1 MRKKERLMG
10 IIMSVIISSVM
21 GALSAFLVLSNNPQ
35 AAAGRPVAAMYAINI
50 LLAIAVG
57 IVVSLVVPLGKL
69 GRMLTKKAGAQP
81 PSIKFIL
88 LNSIPMAIGNSII
101 VGLIVS
107 LFGVIMGRRGM
118 PPEVAAATPFFPM
131 WLGSWI
137 KLLIPTLIISY
148 VLSVLLTPLISRIIG
163 LGGPQNGKRPPV
175 REPK

>member
-1 MRKKERLMG
+1 MRKKELLMG
-10 IIMSVIISSVM
+10 IIMSVIISTAM
-21 GALSAFLVLSNNPQ
+21 GALSAFLVLSSNPK
-35 AAAGRPVAAMYAINI
+35 AAGGRPVAAMYAINI

-69 GRMLTKKAGAQP
+69 GRKLTKKAGAQP

-88 LNSIPMAIGNSII
+88 LNSIPMAVGNSVI

-118 PPEVAAATPFFPM
+118 PPEVAAATPFIPM

-148 VLSVLLTPLISRIIG
+148 VLSVLLTPVISRAIG
-163 LGGPQNGKRPPV
+163 LGGPPKGKGSPDGRP
-175 REPK
+175 R